1 MDEITHST
9 LSLFEWLLS
18 VLPFLGRKAFLY
30 IVHAHDNY
38 TVIGSSNKSKLR
50 IKLIFAVDGVFS
62 KLAVYAISIVFMGK
76 SVNQCVK

>member
-18 VLPFLGRKAFLY
+18 VLPFLGRKAFLD
-30 IVHAHDNY
+30 IVHAHINY
-38 TVIGSSNKSKLR
+38 TVIGSHIKVILR

>member
-1 MDEITHST
+1 MD
-9 LSLFEWLLS
+9 
-18 VLPFLGRKAFLY
+18 
-30 IVHAHDNY
+30 IVHAHINY
-38 TVIGSSNKSKLR
+38 TVIGSPNKSKLR

>member
-1 MDEITHST
+1 M
-9 LSLFEWLLS
+9 
-18 VLPFLGRKAFLY
+18 
-30 IVHAHDNY
+30 
-38 TVIGSSNKSKLR
+38 IGSPNKSKLR